1 MTRERLIIP
10 ALVALAVALHASA
23 AYAEADHEDE
33 LMPGASEVELLE
45 HADALISRG
54 ALVEA
59 LAVARDPR
67 IDPVRGKKLVGYIA
81 LRGRQPARAL
91 ELFEEVSERDPD
103 DDSLFL
109 YMGLAHAQLEQ
120 WPDAVADLDRARPQ
134 DRTAVFFTVMG
145 RALRMQREV
154 SAAWDTLRDGAARYE
169 GAPQLA
175 RELVLLQIDVGLFEL
190 VSVGIERLLATS
202 VSFSDELFIAMAL
215 RRAGAKERAIELL
228 EIARHRHPAPEQQ
241 REILPQLA
249 YLYAVTGRPGAAGQL
264 FSMAWL
270 IDGRW
275 AFEAAESFRV
285 AGMPTLAERWNA
297 RVSSPEQ
304 RLRQRFYILT
314 EDAQYTRAASLIERL
329 ERLNIWD
336 EQVRRRSALVLIAS
350 AEYDSAER
358 VIRTF
363 PDASPARASLM
374 RQLQTCR
381 ERQGGCL

>member
-1 MTRERLIIP
+1 MRKI
-10 ALVALAVALHASA
+10 VALFGAFVVMVGVTGIAH
-23 AYAEADHEDE
+23 AEAEHEE
-33 LMPGASEVELLE
+33 VSPGASEVELLE
-45 HADALISRG
+45 RADELISRG

-67 IDPVRGKKLVGYIA
+67 IEPTRSKKLVGYIA

-91 ELFEEVSERDPD
+91 ALFDEVLARDPD

-120 WPDAVADLDRARPQ
+120 WSDAVEDLERARPR
-134 DRTAVFFTVMG
+134 DRTDVFFTVMG

-154 SAAWDTLRDGAARYE
+154 SAAWDALSEGAGRYRD
-169 GAPQLA
+169 APQLV

-190 VSVGIERLLATS
+190 VSAGVERLLTTS

-228 EIARHRHPAPEQQ
+228 EIARHRHPAPAQQ
-241 REILPQLA
+241 RELLPQLA
-249 YLYAVTGRPGAAGQL
+249 YLYAVTGRPAAAGQL

-285 AGMPTLAERWNA
+285 AGMPALAERWNA
-297 RVSSPEQ
+297 RVLSPEK

-336 EQVRRRSALVLIAS
+336 KQVRRRSALVLITS
-350 AEYDSAER
+350 AEYDAAER

-363 PDASPARASLM
+363 DDGSPERMSLT
-374 RQLQTCR
+374 RQLQACR
-381 ERQGGCL
+381 DRQGGCL